1 MNRILIVL
9 LLALLVLLIVRRVQ
23 SRKAVDKPAAKPS
36 LEETQTLIAQKS
48 TPYHAVSIQP
58 GSEACRAARE
68 LKGKRFLSSEAPSLP
83 LANCTLADCQCHFV
97 HHADRRSPRDRRSDL
112 PRGAGTDETGQ
123 FRKDRR
129 QGTDRRRNEDGER

>member
-9 LLALLVLLIVRRVQ
+9 LLAIVVLLIVRRVQ
-23 SRKAVDKPAAKPS
+23 SRQVVDEPAKKPS

-68 LKGKRFLSSEAPSLP
+68 LKGRRFLSSEAPTLP
-83 LANCTLADCQCHFV
+83 LADCTLVDCQCHFV
-97 HHADRRSPRDRRSDL
+97 HHADRLAPRERRSEL
-112 PRGAGTDETGQ
+112 PRGTGADETGQ
-123 FRKDRR
+123 FRTERR
-129 QGTDRRRNEDGER
+129 KGTDRRRSSDED